1 MATKRKSNE
10 MAGPPSKAACP
21 IVVKTPDPM
30 IAAIPKAVRSRTR
43 NARFNEGPLSRPSCL
58 SRKMCSTD
66 FLRQSSFS
74 MHLQAEHA
82 QVFAIPGSWNG
93 FARSVRAGLIR
104 ARGDSLLA
112 QFADMPILFVG
123 HVPEFDGIV
132 GMEVGPPK
140 GLGMKEPVAIDEGA
154 AGRLRPDLMHHDI
167 IRVHAQKHVRK

>member
-1 MATKRKSNE
+1 MATKTKSSE

-21 IVVKTPDPM
+21 MVVKTPDPM
-30 IAAIPKAVRSRTR
+30 IAAIPNAVRSRTR
-43 NARFNEGPLSRPSCL
+43 NVRFKEGPLSRPSCV

-82 QVFAIPGSWNG
+82 QVFPIPGRGNG

-104 ARGDSLLA
+104 ARSDSLLA

-123 HVPEFDGIV
+123 HVPEFNCVI
-132 GMEVGPPK
+132 GMEIRPAKCLWVKKPIA
-140 GLGMKEPVAIDEGA
+140 MDEDS
-154 AGRLRPDLMHHDI
+154 AG
-167 IRVHAQKHVRK
+167 